1 MPCPK
6 QRNSDLMLTIPLEAA
21 AVSEVGLVRKTNQD
35 YVHVLPGQ
43 GIVALADGMGG
54 HLAGEVAAEVAVEV
68 SVDELRHAQR
78 FAEMDTMQCLMHLG
92 DAVERANASVYTLAK
107 TKPEL
112 HGMGTTL
119 VLAVFQEGRIFYAHV
134 GDSRIY
140 RLRNSQLTQLTRD
153 HSLIQEALDHG
164 IFHDRGEARE
174 AGVAENVLT
183 RSLGCTLDINVDVSE
198 AAVRKGDLF
207 LFCSDGLSG
216 PLSEHQMAQLLT
228 KEKMSLK
235 RRAKAL
241 VQAALDAGGR
251 DNVSVILARPILE

>member
-1 MPCPK
+1 
-6 QRNSDLMLTIPLEAA
+6 MLSINLEVA

-35 YVHVLPGQ
+35 YVHVLPEQ

-68 SVDELRHAQR
+68 AVDELRHAQR
-78 FAEMDTMQCLMHLG
+78 FAEMDTMQCLMHIG
-92 DAVERANASVYTLAK
+92 DAVERANASVFTLAK
-107 TKPEL
+107 EKPEL
-112 HGMGTTL
+112 TGMGTTL

-140 RLRNSQLTQLTRD
+140 LYRNNQLLQLTRD

-164 IFHDRGEARE
+164 IFPSRGEAKE

-198 AAVRKGDLF
+198 AVVKKGDLF
-207 LFCSDGLSG
+207 LFCSDGLTG
-216 PLSEHQMAQLLT
+216 PLSEVQIKQLLVR
-228 KEKMSLK
+228 EKMSIK
-235 RRAKAL
+235 SRAKAL
-241 VQAALDAGGR
+241 VQAALDAGSR
-251 DNVSVILARPILE
+251 DNVSLILARPLLD